1 VGDGPSL
8 DPAMTNFCW
17 QLVDLLSRMLQP
29 DERDAVLGDQA
40 ESGASGG
47 QALRDLLGLIV
58 RRQVELWQR
67 SHSWLA
73 LAGLVIPLGALLTV
87 VSRRTANG
95 NAIYLWLYA
104 NNWTWTYVTNAG
116 FRGDFVGY
124 GTGVVISWIELICW
138 SWTGGLLLGY
148 VSRRTTWSNAVLL
161 SFGLLLGVLLHP
173 PPFIDSFFLSVHSN
187 RVGPDPN
194 SAAYAVAFYR
204 VAFPLIVQY
213 VLVLLPSLLG
223 MRQGLRTSALPF
235 SLRTILWTS
244 AAVSMASLVTQSSL
258 WWQLRTWQLYPLR
271 LPRLPSLHLVAA
283 AGPIGYMIVTSILRR
298 SWGGTVAIADNP
310 TFKENA

>member
-1 VGDGPSL
+1 
-8 DPAMTNFCW
+8 MTHFCW
-17 QLVDLLSRMLQP
+17 RLVDLLSRMLKP

-40 ESGASGG
+40 ESGVSGG

-58 RRQVELWQR
+58 RRQVALWQEW
-67 SHSWLA
+67 HSWLA

-87 VSRRTANG
+87 VSRRTADG

-104 NNWTWTYVTNAG
+104 NNWTWTYITNAG
-116 FRGDFVGY
+116 FRDDFLGH
-124 GTGVVISWIELICW
+124 GTGIVISWIELICW

-148 VSRRTTWSNAVLL
+148 VSRRTTRSNALLL
-161 SFGLLLGVLLHP
+161 SLGLLLGALLHP
-173 PPFIDSFFLSVHSN
+173 PPFIDSFFLSPHSD

-194 SAAYAVAFYR
+194 GAVYAVAFYR
-204 VAFPLIVQY
+204 VVFPLMVQS

-235 SLRTILWTS
+235 SLQTILWIS
-244 AAVSMASLVTQSSL
+244 VVASMASLVTQNSL
-258 WWQLRTWQLYPLR
+258 WWQMRTWQLYPLR

-298 SWGGTVAIADNP
+298 SRGGTIAIAANP

>member
-1 VGDGPSL
+1 VGGGPSL
-8 DPAMTNFCW
+8 HPAMTHFNW
-17 QLVDLLSRMLQP
+17 RLVDLLSRMLKP

-40 ESGASGG
+40 ESGVSGG

-58 RRQVELWQR
+58 RRQVALWQEW
-67 SHSWLA
+67 HSWLA

-87 VSRRTANG
+87 VSRRTADG

-104 NNWTWTYVTNAG
+104 NNWTWTYITNAG
-116 FRGDFVGY
+116 FRDDFLGH
-124 GTGVVISWIELICW
+124 GTGIVISWIELICW
-138 SWTGGLLLGY
+138 SWAGGLLLGY
-148 VSRRTTWSNAVLL
+148 VSRRNTWSNAVLL
-161 SFGLLLGVLLHP
+161 SFGLLLGALLHP
-173 PPFIDSFFLSVHSN
+173 PPFIDSFFLSPHSD

-194 SAAYAVAFYR
+194 GAVYTVAFYR
-204 VAFPLIVQY
+204 VVFPLIVQF

-235 SLRTILWTS
+235 SLRSILWIS
-244 AAVSMASLVTQSSL
+244 VVASMASLVTQNSL
-258 WWQLRTWQLYPLR
+258 WWQMRTWQLYPLR

-298 SWGGTVAIADNP
+298 SRGGTVAIAPNL
-310 TFKENA
+310 TFKETA